1 MERKMQMAQANLLA
15 RASVL
20 QLCGVK
26 ESVYTNCHPYNGM
39 MSFHFG
45 NIELSFDDEH
55 PYSESEVEE
64 TIKALDAKIEDQA
77 KRANKTLEVI
87 KAWRG

>member
-1 MERKMQMAQANLLA
+1 MQMAQASLLA

-20 QLCGVK
+20 QLCGVR
-26 ESVYTNCHPYNGM
+26 ETIYTNCHPYLGM

-45 NIELSFDDEH
+45 DIELDFDDEH
-55 PYSESEVEE
+55 PFDDKDVDAVVE
-64 TIKALDAKIEDQA
+64 ALDAKIEEQA
-77 KRANKTLEVI
+77 KRATKTLEVV